1 VNTVFNTLNLHR
13 RPVERLFTNP
23 IVFKAGDTVI
33 GKAKNNKGRRG
44 KVQSIISDGNKSR
57 YVVEWADNAGTD
69 TVSNRV
75 IDYDRESQI
84 VLPIVAA
91 PAAAEPAPAPA
102 VLNEADRGND
112 STTTNLSA
120 TFDACLEEIAKIDGY
135 AKFLKA
141 VVRSGASRSGMEQ
154 IHTTELFRFLFLNA
168 AEPEVSPSGLVD
180 QAWHTL
186 LLDPLFYVQV
196 CRVLLRRPG
205 AHAYV
210 EGIIGHDSLAGEDN
224 AAQKKRYET
233 CLQMYRAVFGQPV
246 MGK

>member
-1 VNTVFNTLNLHR
+1 M
-13 RPVERLFTNP
+13 PSK
-23 IVFKAGDTVI
+23 VFKAGDTVI

-44 KVQSIISDGNKSR
+44 KVQSIISDGNRSS
-57 YVVEWADNAGTD
+57 YVVQWADNAGMD

-75 IDYDRESQI
+75 IDHYHNHELQI
-84 VLPIVAA
+84 IPPIVAA
-91 PAAAEPAPAPA
+91 S
-102 VLNEADRGND
+102 ADRGND
-112 STTTNLSA
+112 TTITNLSA
-120 TFDACLEEIAKIDGY
+120 TFDTCLEEIAKIDGY

>member
-1 VNTVFNTLNLHR
+1 
-13 RPVERLFTNP
+13 
-23 IVFKAGDTVI
+23 VFKAGDTVI

-154 IHTTELFRFLFLNA
+154 IHTTELFRFLFLKANIGNISVYFERYLLSWRIITKHTVKFFIHA
-168 AEPEVSPSGLVD
+168 ITYRPRGSRMPTVRVSSYS
-180 QAWHTL
+180 H
-186 LLDPLFYVQV
+186 F
-196 CRVLLRRPG
+196 
-205 AHAYV
+205 
-210 EGIIGHDSLAGEDN
+210 
-224 AAQKKRYET
+224 
-233 CLQMYRAVFGQPV
+233 
-246 MGK
+246 